1 MSRQTF
7 CVGYFISSPEDR
19 HTTQDEIIFL
29 PVQGDRVE
37 CKVTVH
43 KEDVITVYFEGHF
56 SIGASFCPAPSTVP
70 DHDFHLMV

>member
-1 MSRQTF
+1 MSEHLDDAAQGAIFHWVHKR
-7 CVGYFISSPEDR
+7 I
-19 HTTQDEIIFL
+19 TTVPFNQDEIIFL

-56 SIGASFCPAPSTVP
+56 SV
-70 DHDFHLMV
+70 